1 MVIPVRLGP
10 HSYAIVVER
19 GALGTLGARLSE
31 LGVGS
36 RAALVS
42 APAILR
48 LYGKTV
54 VASLDGAG
62 ISVATVEVP
71 DGEAAKT
78 LPVAERAWNA
88 LLEAGLDRT
97 STVLALGGG
106 AVRDLAGFR
115 AAPYMRG
122 VNPVQVPT
130 PILAPLDA
138 AIAGQDAS
146 HHPPAQRP

>member
-88 LLEAGLDRT
+88 LLEAAPDPT
-97 STVLALGGG
+97 STARAPGGG
-106 AVRDLAGFR
+106 AVGDPAGFVAATYPR
-115 AAPYMRG
+115 AGKPG
-122 VNPVQVPT
+122 QVP
-130 PILAPLDA
+130 
-138 AIAGQDAS
+138 
-146 HHPPAQRP
+146 RR

>member
-97 STVLALGGG
+97 STVVALGGG
-106 AVRDLAGFR
+106 AVRGPSRLVPATR
-115 AAPYMRG
+115 MRG
-122 VNPVQVPT
+122 IHPV
-130 PILAPLDA
+130 
-138 AIAGQDAS
+138 AS
-146 HHPPAQRP
+146 

>member
-19 GALGTLGARLSE
+19 GALGPLAARLSE

-106 AVRDLAGFR
+106 AVGDPAGFV
-115 AAPYMRG
+115 AAPHMPG
-122 VNPVQVPT
+122 VKLVPNPT
-130 PILAPLDA
+130 TILAPVVPSTR
-138 AIAGQDAS
+138 GQT
-146 HHPPAQRP
+146 